1 MMDRRQAG
9 VTLIELLVVVIII
22 GVLLGITLLSP
33 SLKGAHQR
41 LTQEAARLEALFAQ
55 IRDEA
60 MINNRFY
67 GFSLTESG
75 EYQWWI
81 ASYNLK
87 EWQRLNERPF
97 QKYQL
102 PDDMTASL
110 IPLDANTRFDFSDK
124 EPMIVFS
131 YDYQTVPFRLLLST
145 TNTQQKHTVSL
156 ISDGLAD
163 IKLETL
169 SSNQTAIDKSL
180 LKQ

>member
-1 MMDRRQAG
+1 MIAQRQTG

-33 SLKGAHQR
+33 SLKGGYQG
-41 LTQEAARLEALFAQ
+41 LTQEASRLEALFAQ

-75 EYQWWI
+75 GYQWWI

-87 EWQRLNERPF
+87 EWLRLDERPF
-97 QKYQL
+97 QAYQL
-102 PDDMTASL
+102 PDNIAASL
-110 IPLDANTRFDFSDK
+110 IPLDANTQFVFSDE

-145 TNTQQKHTVSL
+145 LNAQQKHTVSL

-163 IKLETL
+163 IQLETL
-169 SSNQTAIDKSL
+169 SSNQTAINKSL
-180 LKQ
+180 LQE